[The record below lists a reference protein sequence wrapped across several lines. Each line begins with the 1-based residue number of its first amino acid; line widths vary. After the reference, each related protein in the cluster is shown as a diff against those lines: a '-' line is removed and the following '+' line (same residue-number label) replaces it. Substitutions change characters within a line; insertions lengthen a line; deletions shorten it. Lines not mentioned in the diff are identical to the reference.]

1 MLKWFLTGGAGGVF
15 YRISQLFG
23 EVGRSDFLEF
33 MFEYVSKPNTIE
45 HYSVPNNMEKDLE
58 LIKAQNPNIKT
69 VKAYLAQTV
78 KEIEQERGN
87 ELDTKKEANQA
98 RQDND

>member
-1 MLKWFLTGGAGGVF
+1 
-15 YRISQLFG
+15 
-23 EVGRSDFLEF
+23 
-33 MFEYVSKPNTIE
+33 
-45 HYSVPNNMEKDLE
+45 MEKDLE

-78 KEIEQERGN
+78 KEIEQEREN